1 MEEERREKILQSYKN
16 RGVQIKYSL
25 EIIDERT
32 KEESYECKWLTEAQV
47 SKFIASF
54 KPEELQNLTI
64 IGWSNLRFSDA
75 DLSELNSR
83 VFHQG
88 VKQ

>member
-1 MEEERREKILQSYKN
+1 MEEERREKILQSYRN

-25 EIIDERT
+25 MITDERT
-32 KEESYECKWLTEAQV
+32 KEMSDDGKWMTQEQV
-47 SKFIASF
+47 TRFLASF
-54 KPEELQNLTI
+54 KPEELKHFTI
-64 IGWSNLRFSDA
+64 IGWSSLRFADA

-88 VKQ
+88 VK